1 MEAQALEGGFS
12 NAPVESSYAF
22 RTALN
27 VMARPGMVETLT
39 GAMPPVG
46 LSVAAGTLLL
56 TLCDHDTPIHLAGN
70 MDTQAIRDWLT
81 FHTGTPFVD
90 TADAMFA
97 VGAWD
102 ALMPITR
109 FAVGTPQYP
118 DRSTTLIVEGFGTT
132 KAELAG
138 PGIETKM
145 QGDLPD
151 VKPFQLNAALFP
163 LGCDF
168 YFTNRDQISALPRTT
183 RVEVMPCM

>member
-1 MEAQALEGGFS
+1 M
-12 NAPVESSYAF
+12 
-22 RTALN
+22 
-27 VMARPGMVETLT
+27 
-39 GAMPPVG
+39 
-46 LSVAAGTLLL
+46 
-56 TLCDHDTPIHLAGN
+56 
-70 MDTQAIRDWLT
+70 
-81 FHTGTPFVD
+81 D

-132 KAELAG
+132 KVELEG